1 MKRVWGRE
9 VLIAVDQLAN
19 AILSGYAD
27 ETISARSYRLG
38 RRDSDA
44 SLWGRWRISW
54 VMIDVLFYWQDA
66 YLRVSTGRWPVK
78 WHCERAYDQEVN
90 RLQLPPEYRV

>member
-1 MKRVWGRE
+1 MSRSWGHE
-9 VLIAVDQLAN
+9 VFVAVDQVVN
-19 AILSGYAD
+19 AILAGYAD

-44 SLWGRWRISW
+44 GVWGRWRVSW
-54 VMIDVLFYWQDA
+54 VVVDVLFYWQDA

-78 WHCERAYDQEVN
+78 GHCERAYDQEFS
-90 RLQLPPEYRV
+90 RLQLPPEYRP